1 MYTES
6 HQRSEGAAGE
16 AQGAVGGVDESGGL
30 SLILSAAFL
39 YNEVS
44 SGFWSV
50 LKWGGKWRFGLAN
63 RSGWE

>member
-16 AQGAVGGVDESGGL
+16 ARGAVGGVDESGGL

-50 LKWGGKWRFGLAN
+50 LK
-63 RSGWE
+63 